1 MHILVFWCW
10 LEFSFLQQIVGIS
23 FISGIWCILCIW
35 IVDMAYGDCGLWL
48 CRENGKPFKYFRGFC
63 LWHSRSV
70 LVGPLLIFAS
80 SLVASGLVAS
90 RICLFF
96 AFPWLCLAGLYIF
109 LEKRDPTAV
118 KRENP
123 PTATLL
129 EMLRNKLEVLT

>member
-1 MHILVFWCW
+1 MV
-10 LEFSFLQQIVGIS
+10 
-23 FISGIWCILCIW
+23 
-35 IVDMAYGDCGLWL
+35 IVDCGCAERTANHSNTFAVSALGTLDLCLLVRCSYLLPFWL
-48 CRENGKPFKYFRGFC
+48 
-63 LWHSRSV
+63 L
-70 LVGPLLIFAS
+70 LV
-80 SLVASGLVAS
+80 VAS

-129 EMLRNKLEVLT
+129 EMLRNKPDVLTYSINLIVMFYEKTG